1 MKPKFG
7 RLTQFLAAAF
17 ALTGLGSGFA
27 ALNSGSQTTPG
38 TQDIPYV
45 LFGIAIVALVIA
57 AGLFVEEVWA
67 WWAGVSTAL
76 LTVGGSAILGRPVGE
91 YFIWLLF
98 VGCFVISGVQGL
110 RGSRRQIGDLR
121 EGGLQR

>member
-38 TQDIPYV
+38 TQDVPYV
-45 LFGIAIVALVIA
+45 LFAIAIVTLVIGG
-57 AGLFVEEVWA
+57 GLFVEEVWA
-67 WWAGVSTAL
+67 WWAGFSVAVV
-76 LTVGGSAILGRPVGE
+76 TVGGSAILRRPVGE
-91 YFIWLLF
+91 YVVWLLF

-110 RGSRRQIGDLR
+110 RGDHRRNGELR
-121 EGGLQR
+121 EDGLHR

>member
-17 ALTGLGSGFA
+17 ALTSLGSGFA

-121 EGGLQR
+121 EGGRQR

>member
-7 RLTQFLAAAF
+7 RLTQLLAAAF

-45 LFGIAIVALVIA
+45 LFGIAVVALVIA

-67 WWAGVSTAL
+67 WWAGGSVTL

-91 YFIWLLF
+91 YFIWSLF
-98 VGCFVISGVQGL
+98 AACFVISGVQGL
-110 RGSRRQIGDLR
+110 RGDRRIRKDGLSR
-121 EGGLQR
+121 